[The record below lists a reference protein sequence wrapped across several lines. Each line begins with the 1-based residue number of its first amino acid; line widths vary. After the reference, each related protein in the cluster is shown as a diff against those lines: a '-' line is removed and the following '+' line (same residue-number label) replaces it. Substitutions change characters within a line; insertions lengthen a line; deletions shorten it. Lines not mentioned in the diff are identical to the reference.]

1 MQRLVINLDRS
12 PERLAWF
19 QAQAAALGLVFERV
33 PAVDGRAL
41 PEAERARLRGLMSG
55 RNAMSDGEIG
65 CLLSHRE
72 AWRRVAEGRGEW
84 AFVAE
89 DDVHLARA
97 AARLLADAAWVPP
110 GLHLIKAE
118 TNLRPV
124 ELARDP
130 VLLGDGHALRAL
142 RSYHMCTGGYVVSR
156 AGAAALLAFSQDRV
170 EPADEIMFCPEH
182 GIGARIA
189 IRQLL
194 PAICVQE
201 KYLRPATSGYL
212 DSIIEAER
220 KSERRS
226 HFAGARPRG
235 WRKLWREV
243 RRVWRQGRERLE
255 LAGIVRR
262 PGGVLM
268 VVPYPER

>member
-1 MQRLVINLDRS
+1 VQRYVINLDRS

-19 QAQAAALGLVFERV
+19 QAQAAAMGLAFERV

-41 PEAERARLRGLMSG
+41 PAAELARLRGLMSG
-55 RNAMSDGEIG
+55 RNAMSEGEIG

-72 AWRRVAEGRGEW
+72 AWRRVAEGDDPW

-89 DDVHLARA
+89 DDVHLARGA
-97 AARLLADAAWVPP
+97 AALLAEAAWVPP
-110 GLHLIKAE
+110 GLALVKAE
-118 TNLRPV
+118 TNFRPV
-124 ELARDP
+124 ELARETTP
-130 VLLGDGHALRAL
+130 LGGGHELRGL
-142 RSYHMCTGGYVVSR
+142 RSYHMCTGGYFVSR
-156 AGAAALLAFSQDRV
+156 DGAAALLEFSQDRV
-170 EPADEIMFCPEH
+170 ETADEIMFCPEH
-182 GIGARIA
+182 GIGARIG

-201 KYLRPATSGYL
+201 KYLRPSATGFL

-220 KSERRS
+220 KSERRE
-226 HFAGARPRG
+226 HFAGARPTG

-255 LAGIVRR
+255 LAGVIRR
-262 PGGVLM
+262 PGGVLV
-268 VVPYPER
+268 VVPYRER